1 MCLAPDIWICNPP
14 QDRPVPLGDQKPQLH
29 VSAQQVYL
37 VQEEVHVLPAHLR
50 ADHHL
55 AEEVDLPPV
64 GLIAQHQASLLH
76 HPLLNGWGHLH
87 GQRGWAEVND
97 QNSKASQLLLTSHLI
112 FTGHPLVWLPFP
124 NTQQDRHEYKSIE
137 NL

>member
-1 MCLAPDIWICNPP
+1 M
-14 QDRPVPLGDQKPQLH
+14 PLGDQKPQLH

-87 GQRGWAEVND
+87 GQRMGGGERPDQQSITIPFNQSFDMYWASTGVD
-97 QNSKASQLLLTSHLI
+97 PIPQYTTRLT
-112 FTGHPLVWLPFP
+112 
-124 NTQQDRHEYKSIE
+124 
-137 NL
+137 